1 MRHQLLRYHKE
12 DGIDQCR
19 IERIQK
25 ELCNTLAQ
33 ILSQTTRHSQAIRYR
48 NSQKQ
53 NTTIAKKATVI
64 CSQYLDNA
72 VISFMSFQLSG
83 KVTKNCANSK
93 ENNKKMLHQNDAASL
108 NNKKVQVI
116 SIRRSV
122 CSPDSSESRSQ
133 ELA

>member
-1 MRHQLLRYHKE
+1 MFHRN
-12 DGIDQCR
+12 
-19 IERIQK
+19 
-25 ELCNTLAQ
+25 NTDISLV
-33 ILSQTTRHSQAIRYR
+33 TGTKGYR

-108 NNKKVQVI
+108 NNIKVQVI
-116 SIRRSV
+116 NIQDSV
-122 CSPDSSESRSQ
+122 HSPDSSESRSQ